1 LRSVGYRGV
10 AVPGLSFDER
20 AGIIL
25 NHKGRCLIGDDPIP
39 GMYVTGW
46 IKRGPVGIIG
56 TNRAD
61 SVETVESIFEDL
73 AKVRMAPKPG
83 AAALRDALCAG
94 GERIVS
100 YGEWQRIDVA
110 ERGRGHARD
119 KPREKYTLVSEMIA
133 AIDAG
138 AT

>member
-1 LRSVGYRGV
+1 
-10 AVPGLSFDER
+10 
-20 AGIIL
+20 
-25 NHKGRCLIGDDPIP
+25 
-39 GMYVTGW
+39 
-46 IKRGPVGIIG
+46 
-56 TNRAD
+56 
-61 SVETVESIFEDL
+61 VETVESIFEDL

-83 AAALRDALCAG
+83 AAALRDALCTG

-110 ERGRGHARD
+110 ERGRGHARN